1 MHLKL
6 ALFVIVAALELA
18 SSQPVSQQLSPALQF
33 KQNQLPAGQFLPAR
47 KPAIRSPTK
56 SQQAAARALA
66 PVISAVITRHTQEVV
81 DVPVDD
87 VSQAAPQIVIVEP
100 HLQPVTIEFRSR
112 SSPVKI
118 NTVHQPGEKGQVQQ
132 TRSEEEPD
140 RIIHEV
146 VKPVIQEIR
155 EIIQPFRKIT
165 QQILPVQEEVHSI
178 LSKGEK
184 RSEIEQ
190 VTDDAALAGA
200 TPEEP
205 VEQAAIQSGGRS
217 AAPAPSAV
225 PTISTFQFQPQA
237 QPAFI
242 SAPVVPQPPQNT
254 VVQAGLVGGTRI
266 LPASEAVYEQQ
277 REVVSA
283 IAAPGGLKKKRSANI
298 FRFDLP

>member
-6 ALFVIVAALELA
+6 ALVVLVAVAELA
-18 SSQPVSQQLSPALQF
+18 LSNPISQLSPALQF
-33 KQNQLPAGQFLPAR
+33 KQNQLPAGQFLPPR
-47 KPAIRSPTK
+47 KPSVRSPTK
-56 SQQAAARALA
+56 TQQAAAKALA
-66 PVISAVITRHTQEVV
+66 PVVSAVITRHTQEVV
-81 DVPVDD
+81 DVPYDD
-87 VSQAAPQIVIVEP
+87 VSKAAAQIIIVEP

-118 NTVHQPGEKGQVQQ
+118 NTVHQPGDKGQVQQ

-178 LSKGEK
+178 ISKGEK

-200 TPEEP
+200 TPED
-205 VEQAAIQSGGRS
+205 VQEQAAFPGAAA
-217 AAPAPSAV
+217 AAPS
-225 PTISTFQFQPQA
+225 
-237 QPAFI
+237 
-242 SAPVVPQPPQNT
+242 NT

>member
-1 MHLKL
+1 M
-6 ALFVIVAALELA
+6 ALSQPI
-18 SSQPVSQQLSPALQF
+18 SSQQQQQQQQLSPALQF
-33 KQNQLPAGQFLPAR
+33 KQNQLPAGQYLPAR
-47 KPAIRSPTK
+47 KPTIRSPTK
-56 SQQAAARALA
+56 SQQAANRQLA
-66 PVISAVITRHTQEVV
+66 PIVTAVITRHTQEVV

-87 VSQAAPQIVIVEP
+87 ISQSAPQIIIVEP

-118 NTVHQPGEKGQVQQ
+118 NTVHLPGEKGQVQQ
-132 TRSEEEPD
+132 TRTEEEPD

-178 LSKGEK
+178 VSKGEK

-200 TPEEP
+200 SPSEEP
-205 VEQAAIQSGGRS
+205 LQQAAIQSGDRS
-217 AAPAPSAV
+217 GSIKSPA
-225 PTISTFQFQPQA
+225 ISTFQFQPQPV

-242 SAPVVPQPPQNT
+242 HVPQPQQPNT

-266 LPASEAVYEQQ
+266 LPASEAIYEQQ
-277 REVVSA
+277 REIVSA

>member
-1 MHLKL
+1 MHLKV
-6 ALFVIVAALELA
+6 ALFALACVQLVA
-18 SSQPVSQQLSPALQF
+18 SQPALSPALQF
-33 KQNQLPAGQFLPAR
+33 KQSQLPPGQFLPPRQPSVLRA
-47 KPAIRSPTK
+47 TK
-56 SQQAAARALA
+56 SQSAAAAARQTA
-66 PVISAVITRHTQEVV
+66 PVVSAVITRHTQEVV

-87 VSQAAPQIVIVEP
+87 SVSLPQIVIVEP

-112 SSPVKI
+112 SSPVKV
-118 NTVHQPGEKGQVQQ
+118 NTVHVPGEKGQVQS
-132 TRSEEEPD
+132 TRHEEEPD

-178 LSKGEK
+178 VTKGEK
-184 RSEIEQ
+184 RSEVEQ
-190 VTDDAALAGA
+190 VTDDGAASLAIPEGAAL
-200 TPEEP
+200 
-205 VEQAAIQSGGRS
+205 Q
-217 AAPAPSAV
+217 APSRDRL
-225 PTISTFQFQPQA
+225 
-237 QPAFI
+237 PA
-242 SAPVVPQPPQNT
+242 ALPPQPTNT

-266 LPASEAVYEQQ
+266 LPAPEAVYEQQ

>member
-1 MHLKL
+1 L
-6 ALFVIVAALELA
+6 ALFAVFAVVIELA
-18 SSQPVSQQLSPALQF
+18 TSQPVAQLSPALQF
-33 KQNQLPAGQFLPAR
+33 KQNQLPPGQYLPAR
-47 KPAIRSPTK
+47 SAPIRTK
-56 SQQAAARALA
+56 SQQALRTLA

-81 DVPVDD
+81 DVPMDD
-87 VSQAAPQIVIVEP
+87 LRQSPAQIVIVEP

-178 LSKGEK
+178 VSKGEK
-184 RSEIEQ
+184 RSELEQ
-190 VTDDAALAGA
+190 VTDDAALAGSS
-200 TPEEP
+200 PSDEQ
-205 VEQAAIQSGGRS
+205 VEQAAIQSGERT
-217 AAPAPSAV
+217 ADPEPAPAAV
-225 PTISTFQFQPQA
+225 PVVSTFQFQPQL

-242 SAPVVPQPPQNT
+242 AAPLPLVPEPQNT
-254 VVQAGLVGGTRI
+254 VIQAGLVGGTRI
-266 LPASEAVYEQQ
+266 LPASDTVYEQQ
-277 REVVSA
+277 REIISA
-283 IAAPGGLKKKRSANI
+283 ITAPGGLKKKRSANI